1 MFPIWNTSLFGF
13 ITMLSYF
20 FTAGENK
27 MDEQAKI
34 KHSKRI
40 LQKENYVKKQVK
52 IAKAHNIPVEEPHKL
67 QDHAAVNCGDPT
79 CTLCGNP
86 RKVFKEPTV
95 QEKSFKQ
102 TQLWID

>member
-1 MFPIWNTSLFGF
+1 
-13 ITMLSYF
+13 
-20 FTAGENK
+20 

-40 LQKENYVKKQVK
+40 QQKENHVKKQVN
-52 IAKAHNIPVEEPHKL
+52 IAKANKIPVDEPHRL
-67 QDHAAVNCGDPT
+67 QDHTAVNCGDPS

>member
-1 MFPIWNTSLFGF
+1 
-13 ITMLSYF
+13 
-20 FTAGENK
+20 

-52 IAKAHNIPVEEPHKL
+52 IAKSHNIPVEEPHKL
-67 QDHAAVNCGDPT
+67 QDYAAVNCGD
-79 CTLCGNP
+79 P

>member
-1 MFPIWNTSLFGF
+1 
-13 ITMLSYF
+13 
-20 FTAGENK
+20 

-40 LQKENYVKKQVK
+40 QQKENHVKKQVK
-52 IAKAHNIPVEEPHKL
+52 IAKANKIPVDEPHRL

-79 CTLCGNP
+79 CSLCGNP

>member
-1 MFPIWNTSLFGF
+1 MGDQVTITPVRNPVSIQEINQTAIWSFSPVSMAGLFF
-13 ITMLSYF
+13 SYYNIL
-20 FTAGENK
+20 TVGENK

-67 QDHAAVNCGDPT
+67 QDHAAVN
-79 CTLCGNP
+79 
-86 RKVFKEPTV
+86 
-95 QEKSFKQ
+95 
-102 TQLWID
+102 

>member
-1 MFPIWNTSLFGF
+1 MFLTWNTNPSGSN
-13 ITMLSYF
+13 TTLSYF
-20 FTAGENK
+20 ITAGENK

-40 LQKENYVKKQVK
+40 QQKENHVKRQVK
-52 IAKAHNIPVEEPHKL
+52 IAKAYKIPVEEPHML
-67 QDHAAVNCGDPT
+67 QDHSAVTCGNPT

-102 TQLWID
+102 TQQWIE

>member
-1 MFPIWNTSLFGF
+1 MFLIWNTNPGGSNIL
-13 ITMLSYF
+13 LSYF

-40 LQKENYVKKQVK
+40 QQKENHVKKQVK
-52 IAKAHNIPVEEPHKL
+52 IAKANKIPVKEPHRL

-102 TQLWID
+102 TQQWIE